1 MDRKQLTTALAAVG
15 VLLIAASL
23 GLRLWSNTE
32 RLALPQL
39 SMVHVGP
46 DGRVYTLLADT
57 FYVTEADGS
66 PVQEVPLSRLGIGGF
81 WGDFAVL
88 GDGSVILPAGKQP
101 PDSVQKE
108 LRIAMREPASGDAS
122 PDAVP
127 LSRCSLQDFT
137 CTPLTGTP
145 ASDYFRADRTFKLAV
160 DEAAGR
166 LYVADTAAQRLLI
179 LDLEG
184 RILARKAAGLAFP
197 NQLELASPGVLRV
210 ADTNHNRLL
219 EIPVTGDAFAEP
231 GVSLPVQAWSRRLG
245 FEFPVG
251 LTQDRL
257 DHEWVVLADENI
269 SHGRLYRL
277 PHSTHAEVMPLPE
290 GSDVLFLAATD
301 REVLAADA
309 AHYAIHAYG
318 LDGQALPDFGTGPL
332 QVRLQELA
340 AKHDFYDL
348 LFSGSLVALMVIGA
362 LLFMLLML
370 LRIYPQGDAPASAIE
385 GAESMPGPGIQTPDI
400 AWRGKAY
407 EFRRRAYG
415 ALDASSRRA
424 AYFLIVLVFAAPV
437 SLLAYLQ
444 SDLASH
450 GHVTPASEYYG
461 DPRFWCAAIA
471 FVIMVIN
478 FLLSRRYE
486 RLTLDYQGLRYTSWV
501 AGPIR
506 FLVPLW
512 PDWHLRWDELADIRL
527 VAKGSRPMMWYYEL
541 RPKAGGVR
549 RIGVFVWGD
558 PEQPDETGLTLRDL
572 FQRDPVRYK
581 AALAQTRLFALLE
594 LAVRARKQDFRHSL
608 IEG

>member
-15 VLLIAASL
+15 VLFIAAAL
-23 GLRLWSNTE
+23 GLRLWSNSE

-57 FYVTEADGS
+57 LYVSEADGS
-66 PVQEVPLSRLGIGGF
+66 PVQELPLSRLGIGGF
-81 WGDFAVL
+81 WGDFVVL
-88 GDGSVILPAGKQP
+88 ADGSVILPAGKQP

-108 LRIAMREPASGDAS
+108 LRIAMRMPATGDTS

-127 LSRCSLQDFT
+127 LSRCSLQTFA
-137 CTPLTGTP
+137 CTPLTGSP
-145 ASDYFRADRTFKLAV
+145 AADYFRADRTFKLAV

-184 RILARKAAGLAFP
+184 RILAKKTEGLAFP

-219 EIPVTGDAFAEP
+219 EIPVTGDAFTEP
-231 GVSLPVQAWSRRLG
+231 GASLPVEPWSRQLAYQ
-245 FEFPVG
+245 FPVG

-257 DHEWVVLADENI
+257 GQEWVVLADAEI

-277 PHSTHAEVMPLPE
+277 DHRSPPQPLLLPA
-290 GSDVLFLAATD
+290 GSDVLFLAATE
-301 REVLAADA
+301 RAVLATDA
-309 AHYAIHAYG
+309 AHYAIHAYA

-332 QVRLQELA
+332 AARLDELV
-340 AKHDFYDL
+340 AKHDLYDL
-348 LFSGSLVALMVIGA
+348 LFSGSLVVLLVIGA

-370 LRIYPQGDAPASAIE
+370 LRVYPQGDAAATKLE
-385 GAESMPGPGIQTPDI
+385 GAESLPGPGIHTPEL

-415 ALDASSRRA
+415 ALDASSRRV
-424 AYFLIVLVFAAPV
+424 AYFLIVLMLAAPV
-437 SLLAYLQ
+437 SLIVYLQ
-444 SDLASH
+444 VDLARH
-450 GHVTPASEYYG
+450 GHVTQASEYYG
-461 DPRFWCAAIA
+461 DPRFWLTGIA
-471 FVIMVIN
+471 FLLLVVN

-506 FLVPLW
+506 FLAPLW
-512 PDWHLRWDELADIRL
+512 PDWQLRWDDLADIRL
-527 VAKGSRPMMWYYEL
+527 VSKGSRPMMWYYEL
-541 RPKAGGVR
+541 RSKAGGVR
-549 RIGVFVWGD
+549 RVGVFVWGD
-558 PEQPDETGLTLRDL
+558 AEQPDETGLTLRDL
-572 FQRDPVRYK
+572 FQREPVRYK

-594 LAVRARKQDFRHSL
+594 LAVRARKEEFRHSL